1 MQVTEGRVRA
11 GEASGGENLCFFQR
25 SAQFFP
31 LQHQPLQFLL
41 RVGQSLGLP
50 LSFLQADE
58 SLQRSFALSDSGFGS
73 GYVFFDFMKP
83 FLHLLAAD
91 RVQAFCLCFRGG
103 LGSQLITVCWL
114 YGFRLAGASHVVER
128 GWLFTLLA
136 PEIIFVIARKNF
148 DLPLANFEDAGRKL
162 VDEISIVRNKHDGPR
177 VLHERFEKNIFG
189 SQVEVIRW
197 FIKQQKVRWMQQQT

>member
-73 GYVFFDFMKP
+73 RHVFFDFVKP
-83 FLHLLAAD
+83 FLPACGGSGSGVLSFLPRRARQPADYRLLAVRFPACG
-91 RVQAFCLCFRGG
+91 RFARRRAWWLSPCLR
-103 LGSQLITVCWL
+103 Q
-114 YGFRLAGASHVVER
+114 R
-128 GWLFTLLA
+128 
-136 PEIIFVIARKNF
+136 
-148 DLPLANFEDAGRKL
+148 
-162 VDEISIVRNKHDGPR
+162 
-177 VLHERFEKNIFG
+177 
-189 SQVEVIRW
+189 
-197 FIKQQKVRWMQQQT
+197 